1 VGGLK
6 TGLPLWSPRH
16 LVDVVVVTGRVF
28 SEVRLVWQLGGP
40 ATFLH
45 TVRLSQAA
53 GPLSEALHIENLFDL
68 GPDPSLRDR
77 EVFMQVD
84 SGVAAG
90 GAKGGFYTD
99 QTGLGF
105 AQRSWA
111 QEADIEGTG
120 TR

>member
-1 VGGLK
+1 MCFLGGLF
-6 TGLPLWSPRH
+6 GYFWVGFFGWIFYCQPC
-16 LVDVVVVTGRVF
+16 
-28 SEVRLVWQLGGP
+28 SEVRLVWQVAGP

-68 GPDPSLRDR
+68 GPDPGLRDR
-77 EVFMQVD
+77 ELFMQLD

-90 GAKGGFYTD
+90 GALGGFYTD

-105 AQRSWA
+105 AQRFWA
-111 QEADIEGTG
+111 QEVDIEG
-120 TR
+120 